1 MYRLLT
7 IALGAIGAMSLLA
20 VVLGVG
26 ASSEDTGPG
35 GPAASAKTS
44 ARSESAQA
52 MVLKRDGSGQ
62 FNLIASANGSE
73 VAFLV
78 DTGADMVALTEA
90 EAENLG
96 LMLDES
102 DFEPMA
108 VSGTPRSE
116 AALRWSPARMPRPP
130 EYCGSVSEMPNS
142 GEKYATRPNGE
153 SRRPWNQ
160 RGASTASRN
169 RSDAALV
176 ADTMSG
182 LPASAAHLA
191 ALMAASSRS
200 GSRPVDFHR
209 PGSRDSNSCCVSRS
223 QVQCRLNANS
233 ESGANAA
240 GTAGTTLNS
249 RTARIR

>member
-1 MYRLLT
+1 MYRLLA

-108 VSGTPRSE
+108 
-116 AALRWSPARMPRPP
+116 
-130 EYCGSVSEMPNS
+130 
-142 GEKYATRPNGE
+142 
-153 SRRPWNQ
+153 Q
-160 RGASTASRN
+160 TASGVGYG
-169 RSDAALV
+169 AAVTLDELV
-176 ADTMSG
+176 VAGQEFHDVEAVVMRG
-182 LPASAAHLA
+182 LSTNL
-191 ALMAASSRS
+191 LGQSVLGKLGKVELKGDSM
-200 GSRPVDFHR
+200 VIHR
-209 PGSRDSNSCCVSRS
+209 R
-223 QVQCRLNANS
+223 
-233 ESGANAA
+233 
-240 GTAGTTLNS
+240 
-249 RTARIR
+249 